1 MCECMNKN
9 YNPKEVEDKIYE
21 NWEKSGYFSASVD
34 ENKKPYS
41 VIMPPPNVTGNL
53 HMGHALD
60 QTMQDILIR
69 FKRMQGYSALWIP
82 GTDHASIATEAKVVQ
97 ELEKEGLSKEKIGRE
112 EFLKRAWQWKEK
124 YGGNIKK
131 QLRKLGI
138 SCDWARER
146 FTMDEG
152 CSEAVKEYFLRLY
165 EKGLIYRG
173 ERIINWCPN
182 CKTSISDAEVEFKE
196 QDSHFW
202 HLKYYLVGSE
212 EYLEVATTRPETI
225 FGDVAV
231 AVNPN
236 DERYK
241 KFVGREVTIP
251 LVGRK
256 IPVIADD
263 YVDIEVGT
271 GVLKITP
278 AHDPNDFE
286 VGARHNLP
294 IIKVMD
300 EKAFM
305 NEKAGEYAGLERF
318 EARKKLV
325 KELEALG
332 FIAKIEDI
340 KHNVG
345 TCYRCQTTIE
355 PSVSMQWFVKM
366 KPLAEMAI
374 KSLKEKE
381 TVFVPERF
389 TKIYYHWMENI
400 KDWCISRQ
408 LWWGHRIPAWYCDD
422 CGEIVVSKEEIL
434 KCPKCGSSKLTPES
448 DTLDTWF
455 SSGLWP
461 FSTLGWPEKTPELDY
476 FFPASTL
483 VTGHDL
489 IFFWIARMIVAS
501 DVMMGRSPFERVLIH
516 GLVRDSQGRKMSK
529 SLGNGIDPLEIIDS
543 YGADALRFSLMLGNS
558 PGNDLRFYT
567 EKVESSRNFANKI
580 WNAARFIHMKAENK
594 EKPESFTLADRWILS
609 RLNRVINEVIT
620 NLDNLDLGLAAQKL
634 YDFVWNEFCDWYIE
648 FSKLSS
654 EGYVLLHV
662 IKNILKLIHPFM
674 PFITEEIWKSFDF
687 SNESIMISKYP
698 EFDEALIDE
707 KAEKEIQ
714 ILMTVIK
721 SIRNMRR
728 EMNVP
733 QNKRPLVYLEV
744 TDDEIKNIL
753 EQSKEA
759 ICKLS
764 FAGNIEISSSVQKE
778 KCASAVNEYA
788 KIYIPLG
795 ELVDKNAEIAR
806 LTKELENAKKQLEGT
821 SKRLLDENFTSK
833 APEKVINGAKEMKAS
848 LENKVQNLLNS
859 ISELREI

>member
-9 YNPKEVEDKIYE
+9 YNSKEVEDKIYE

-305 NEKAGEYAGLERF
+305 NEKAGEYAGL
-318 EARKKLV
+318 
-325 KELEALG
+325 
-332 FIAKIEDI
+332 
-340 KHNVG
+340 
-345 TCYRCQTTIE
+345 
-355 PSVSMQWFVKM
+355 
-366 KPLAEMAI
+366 
-374 KSLKEKE
+374 
-381 TVFVPERF
+381 
-389 TKIYYHWMENI
+389 
-400 KDWCISRQ
+400 
-408 LWWGHRIPAWYCDD
+408 
-422 CGEIVVSKEEIL
+422 
-434 KCPKCGSSKLTPES
+434 
-448 DTLDTWF
+448 
-455 SSGLWP
+455 
-461 FSTLGWPEKTPELDY
+461 
-476 FFPASTL
+476 
-483 VTGHDL
+483 
-489 IFFWIARMIVAS
+489 
-501 DVMMGRSPFERVLIH
+501 
-516 GLVRDSQGRKMSK
+516 
-529 SLGNGIDPLEIIDS
+529 
-543 YGADALRFSLMLGNS
+543 
-558 PGNDLRFYT
+558 
-567 EKVESSRNFANKI
+567 
-580 WNAARFIHMKAENK
+580 
-594 EKPESFTLADRWILS
+594 
-609 RLNRVINEVIT
+609 
-620 NLDNLDLGLAAQKL
+620 
-634 YDFVWNEFCDWYIE
+634 
-648 FSKLSS
+648 
-654 EGYVLLHV
+654 
-662 IKNILKLIHPFM
+662 
-674 PFITEEIWKSFDF
+674 
-687 SNESIMISKYP
+687 
-698 EFDEALIDE
+698 
-707 KAEKEIQ
+707 
-714 ILMTVIK
+714 
-721 SIRNMRR
+721 
-728 EMNVP
+728 
-733 QNKRPLVYLEV
+733 
-744 TDDEIKNIL
+744 
-753 EQSKEA
+753 
-759 ICKLS
+759 
-764 FAGNIEISSSVQKE
+764 
-778 KCASAVNEYA
+778 
-788 KIYIPLG
+788 
-795 ELVDKNAEIAR
+795 
-806 LTKELENAKKQLEGT
+806 
-821 SKRLLDENFTSK
+821 
-833 APEKVINGAKEMKAS
+833 
-848 LENKVQNLLNS
+848 
-859 ISELREI
+859 